1 MLNLL
6 WPILIGISI
15 IYALL
20 TGNIQKVND
29 SIFEAASGAVE
40 LSVSLLG
47 TICLWTGIMNILQ
60 KTSIIKKLTKLLNPI
75 INNLF
80 PEMKNNR
87 KATEEIS
94 MNMVANLLGLG
105 NAATPLGIK
114 AMETMQKE
122 NPKKDTL
129 TNSMVMF
136 ILINTAS
143 IQIIPT
149 TVIGI
154 RTSLKSISPTNI
166 IFPVWIATICAAV
179 AGITITKIFI
189 KISKGKNI

>member
-1 MLNLL
+1 MLNIL

-15 IYALL
+15 IYGLL
-20 TGNIQKVND
+20 TGNIQKVNN
-29 SIFEAASGAVE
+29 SLFEATNGAVE
-40 LSVSLLG
+40 LSISLLG

-60 KTSIIKKLTKLLNPI
+60 KTSIIKNLTKLLKPI

-80 PEMKNNR
+80 PEIKNNE
-87 KATEEIS
+87 KLKEEIS

-114 AMETMQKE
+114 AMETMQEE
-122 NPKKDTL
+122 NPKKDIL
-129 TNSMVMF
+129 TNSMAMF

-166 IFPVWIATICAAV
+166 IFPVWIATICAAF
-179 AGITITKIFI
+179 AGITMTKIFI
-189 KISKGKNI
+189 KINKGKNT